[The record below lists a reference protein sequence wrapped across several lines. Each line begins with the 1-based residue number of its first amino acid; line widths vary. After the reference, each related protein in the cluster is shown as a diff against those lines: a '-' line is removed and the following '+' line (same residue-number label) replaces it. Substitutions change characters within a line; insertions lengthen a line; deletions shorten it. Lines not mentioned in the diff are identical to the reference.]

1 MSQNIK
7 PTNYGALTTLATV
20 FFFWGFIAAGNSV
33 FIPFCKHYFHL
44 DQFQSQLIDF
54 AFYLAYF
61 VGALILFVWGSFQN
75 KDIIGSWGYKKSIVY
90 GLSFSAIGAAVM
102 IISVYSNVFGGM
114 LLGLFIVALGFS
126 VQQSSANPFMIALG
140 DESTGSNRIN
150 LGGGINSLGTSIG
163 PLIVALTL
171 FGKTSAIQDS
181 DIEKL
186 SLNSVNLLYAG
197 VGLLF
202 LLVAFVLG
210 TSKKVPAGV
219 FEEKPEKAP
228 KAMRLLV
235 AISILIAVC
244 MVPVFQSYNS
254 VEAKKIETVQNEK
267 KQIEANLVKFKLSTQ
282 STATVDQRHE
292 IAVTEAHI
300 QQLDEEVLS
309 LKQPLERYRFKWL
322 LAVLVVVISGLLF
335 AHFNSSK
342 GDKSAWGAM
351 QYPQLTMGMLAIFI
365 YVGVE
370 VAIGSNLAELLKG
383 KQFGGFTSSETAPF
397 IAMFWGSLMI
407 GRWAGA
413 VTALNLSD
421 ATKKWLR
428 LVMPMVA
435 YGVVMFFT
443 WVAGY
448 NVEPLKWYFLCV
460 LIQIIAFYVT
470 DDKPALTLMVFG
482 ALGVIATGIGLL
494 TTGMTT
500 VYAFLSAGLCLSIMW
515 PSIFSL
521 SVAGLGKYQSQGSG
535 FLIMMILG
543 GSVLPPFQGK
553 LADII
558 GIHSSFIVDVVGL
571 TFLTFFAYYVKNS
584 LKKQGISYDE
594 KVSGGGH

>member
-1 MSQNIK
+1 MSQSTK
-7 PTNYGALTTLATV
+7 PTNYGALSTLATV
-20 FFFWGFIAAGNSV
+20 FFFWGFIAAGNSI

-61 VGALILFVWGSFQN
+61 VGSLILFVWGSAQN

-90 GLSFSAIGAAVM
+90 GLTFSAIGAAVM
-102 IISVYSNVFGGM
+102 IVSVYSNVFEGM

-140 DESTGSNRIN
+140 DESTGANRIN

-202 LLVAFVLG
+202 LIVAVVLG

-219 FEEKPEKAP
+219 FEDKPEKAP
-228 KAMRLLV
+228 KAMRLL
-235 AISILIAVC
+235 ILITALLTIC
-244 MVPVFQSYNS
+244 MVPVFKSYNS
-254 VEAKKIETVQNEK
+254 PEAKEIVKIEENQKNIEK
-267 KQIEANLVKFKLSTQ
+267 SIAQELNVGDKKLSD
-282 STATVDQRHE
+282 SELKEACSKN
-292 IAVTEAHI
+292 TEYQNLQVSA
-300 QQLDEEVLS
+300 DS
-309 LKQPLERYRFKWL
+309 LKHPLERYRFNWL
-322 LAVLVVVISGLLF
+322 LAVVIIVITGLMY
-335 AHFNSSK
+335 AHFSSSK

-370 VAIGSNLAELLKG
+370 VAIGSNLAEFLKLNHY
-383 KQFGGFTSSETAPF
+383 TSSETAPF
-397 IAMFWGSLMI
+397 ISMFWGSLMI

-413 VTALNLSD
+413 VSALNLSD
-421 ATKKWLR
+421 NTKKWLR
-428 LVMPMVA
+428 LVMPMIA
-435 YGVVMFFT
+435 WIVVMFFV

-448 NVEPLKWYFLCV
+448 NVDPLKWYFLCV
-460 LIQIIAFYVT
+460 LIQIIAFYIT
-470 DDKPALTLMVFG
+470 DDKPALTLMTFG
-482 ALGVIATGIGLL
+482 LLGVAAVTIGLL
-494 TTGMTT
+494 TSGLIAI
-500 VYAFLSAGLCLSIMW
+500 YAFLSAGLCLSIMW

-543 GSVLPPFQGK
+543 GSILPPFQGK

-558 GIHSSFIVDVVGL
+558 GIHNSFLVDLLGL
-571 TFLTFFAYYVKNS
+571 MFLAYFAYYIKNA

-594 KVSGGGH
+594 KVTGGGH